1 MRYIISCVAGVAVS
15 LALFLMMTYLI
26 DKHEVLID
34 PPKVTPHFQTYVEPE
49 PEPADTSPVEPP
61 PKLILQPTFEPPQYP
76 NPTVSPIKLTPP
88 SLVQIAGTD
97 IPTISPQ
104 PAVINTMEKPDVTV
118 LVGSKLKYP
127 EIALRRNLEGH
138 VLVENTI
145 DKTGRVIDV
154 KIIESSNFIFEKA
167 ARNSVF
173 KWKYTNSELNTRVDR
188 KRIAFKLDN

>member
-104 PAVINTMEKPDVTV
+104 PAVINTMEKPD
-118 LVGSKLKYP
+118 
-127 EIALRRNLEGH
+127 
-138 VLVENTI
+138 LVENTI